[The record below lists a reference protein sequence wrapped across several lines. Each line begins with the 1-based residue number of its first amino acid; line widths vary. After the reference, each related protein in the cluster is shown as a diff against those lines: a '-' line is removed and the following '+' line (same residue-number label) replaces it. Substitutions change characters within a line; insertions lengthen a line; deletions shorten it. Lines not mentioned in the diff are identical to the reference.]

1 MNRSGSGILRTTTR
15 SSDLRSPRPPSLLWR
30 QWGSAALCLSAL
42 GLLAAC
48 VPQTKPSEFF
58 QLTPESQVHK
68 AAQTRYFETADD
80 IELLSASAAV
90 LQDIGFQVS
99 ESVHELG
106 YLRATKERSARE
118 RGQSIGRFLVL
129 LVSTGAIY
137 FGVPPIRIPIDL
149 HQKIEASMV
158 ARPVNEDA
166 TRHEV
171 RIQFY
176 RIVWKGDGSTGGEQ
190 ILPGE
195 QRMEMI
201 RDPAIYQQFFAKL
214 SKAVFLE
221 AHTI

>member
-1 MNRSGSGILRTTTR
+1 LRTTTH
-15 SSDLRSPRPPSLLWR
+15 SSESSSPSLAFGRRWE
-30 QWGSAALCLSAL
+30 ALAPCLAAL
-42 GLLAAC
+42 GLLCAC
-48 VPQTKPSEFF
+48 VPQQTRPESFF
-58 QLTPESQVHK
+58 ELKPESQAHK

-90 LQDIGFQVS
+90 LQDIGFQVT
-99 ESVHELG
+99 ESAHQVG

-149 HQKIEASMV
+149 HQKIEASMIV
-158 ARPVNEDA
+158 RPVNEDA
-166 TRHEV
+166 TRHEA

-176 RIVWKGDGSTGGEQ
+176 RIVWKGDGSINSQYHSEY
-190 ILPGE
+190 IPPGE

-201 RDPAIYQQFFAKL
+201 RDPLIYQQFFAKL

>member
-1 MNRSGSGILRTTTR
+1 V
-15 SSDLRSPRPPSLLWR
+15 
-30 QWGSAALCLSAL
+30 
-42 GLLAAC
+42 LAAC
-48 VPQTKPSEFF
+48 VPQTKPDELF

-90 LQDIGFQVS
+90 LQ
-99 ESVHELG
+99 EG

-118 RGQSIGRFLVL
+118 RGQSLTRFFVL
-129 LVSTGAIY
+129 LFSMGKYLMPV
-137 FGVPPIRIPIDL
+137 DL

-166 TRHEV
+166 TRHEL

-176 RIVWKGDGSTGGEQ
+176 RIVWKGDGAISSGQGQSEY
-190 ILPGE
+190 IPPGE
-195 QRMEMI
+195 QMMEMI
-201 RDPAIYQQFFAKL
+201 RDPLIYQQFFSKL